1 MIKKIMFHVN
11 SLGKGG
17 AERVIVNL
25 AGQFVKK
32 GIDVIIATE
41 WQAEDEYVP
50 VSAVR
55 RIDVGLTDAEE
66 KLGRRKKQT
75 IRKNRLRKLIV
86 NERPDAVLAFCRNAN
101 YRAVLAASGTGVPC
115 IVSVRNDPKV
125 YYASVTQKIIS
136 KYLYGKAEGI
146 VFQTDEAADFFRG
159 KIQEKSRVILNPI
172 SENYLN
178 LPKDAQLAG
187 DKDLNNKDVNIEGVN
202 KRKSIVSVGR
212 ITDAKDQITLIKAYE
227 KLIGIDDIYKDYKL
241 EIYGERGEDDTLD
254 LLTKYID
261 EHKLGEQVVFMGL
274 SSQLEKDIVDDYMFV
289 LPSKYEGMPNALL
302 EAMVLGLPVIS
313 TDCPCGGPRMLINDG
328 DNGYLVPV
336 GDVDCICDRMKTLVD
351 DVDKARSMGKK
362 AAEVVDK
369 VLPEVIADEWLGYV
383 KALI

>member
-241 EIYGERGEDDTLD
+241 EIYGERGEDNTLD
-254 LLTKYID
+254 ILTKYID

-383 KALI
+383 KSLI

>member
-187 DKDLNNKDVNIEGVN
+187 DKELNNKDVNIEGVN

-289 LPSKYEGMPNALL
+289 LSSKYEGMPNALL

>member
-25 AGQFVKK
+25 AGQFVEK

-50 VSAVR
+50 VETVR
-55 RIDVGLTDAEE
+55 RIDVGLTQAEE
-66 KLGRRKKQT
+66 KLGRIKKQT
-75 IRKNRLRKLIV
+75 LRKNRLRELII

-101 YRAVLAASGTGVPC
+101 YRAVLAASGTKVPC

-125 YYASVTQKIIS
+125 YYASVIQKTIS
-136 KYLYGKAEGI
+136 KYLYGKADGI
-146 VFQTDEAADFFRG
+146 VFQTNEAADFFKG
-159 KIQEKSRVILNPI
+159 KIQDKSKVILNPI
-172 SENYLN
+172 SENYLRQTGN
-178 LPKDAQLAG
+178 RCAK
-187 DKDLNNKDVNIEGVN
+187 ER
-202 KRKSIVSVGR
+202 RKVIVSVGR

-227 KLIGIDDIYKDYKL
+227 KLISIDDKYKGYVL

-254 LLTKYID
+254 VLNSYIEGHALD
-261 EHKLGEQVVFMGL
+261 KHVIFKGL
-274 SSQLEKDIVDDYMFV
+274 SSQLEKDIIDDYMFV

-313 TDCPCGGPRMLINDG
+313 TDCPCGGPRMLIDDG

-336 GDVDCICDRMKTLVD
+336 GDVVSMCERMRSLID
-351 DVDKARSMGKK
+351 DEKKASSMGQK
-362 AAEVVDK
+362 ASEVVDR

-383 KALI
+383 ESLI

>member
-241 EIYGERGEDDTLD
+241 EIYGERGEDNTLD
-254 LLTKYID
+254 ILTKYID

-351 DVDKARSMGKK
+351 DVDKACSMGKK

>member
-274 SSQLEKDIVDDYMFV
+274 SSHLEKDIVDDYMFV